1 MSTFV
6 TSERQTYGL
15 EFSESQQQLGRAGNK
30 ILFPKLFFDI
40 NFQLKN
46 PQWSTCDSLHKYP
59 FNRPGSKHDIASTW
73 LKYSRWVPVKVKK
86 PSLALKGRS
95 TETMEPIKIVRSY
108 EFVNN

>member
-15 EFSESQQQLGRAGNK
+15 EFSESQQQLGNSGNK
-30 ILFPKLFFDI
+30 ILFPQLFFDI

-73 LKYSRWVPVKVKK
+73 LKYSHWVPVKVKK

>member
-15 EFSESQQQLGRAGNK
+15 EFSESQQQL
-30 ILFPKLFFDI
+30 FPKLCFDI

-73 LKYSRWVPVKVKK
+73 LKYSHWVPVKVKK
-86 PSLALKGRS
+86 TFTGAKRSLNRDDGTNKNR
-95 TETMEPIKIVRSY
+95 P
-108 EFVNN
+108 